1 MGGWRAVVKPGALD
15 SLIEIFTERWTKT
28 PGRHDTSSLRN
39 RGANGWLFWMVKHF
53 SEYSM
58 RRILFKIFAYYRKF
72 NAETPFFSLFL
83 FATTAF
89 ECSSATKSRFSL
101 SLPCIQ
107 FQRCELLPLS
117 PFQIHSTPNNMQGR
131 REEAR

>member
-58 RRILFKIFAYYRKF
+58 RRILFKIFVYYRKF
-72 NAETPFFSLFL
+72 NAETPFSPLFL

-89 ECSSATKSRFSL
+89 ECSSATKSRLSL
-101 SLPCIQ
+101 SLCHAISTV
-107 FQRCELLPLS
+107 RVAAS
-117 PFQIHSTPNNMQGR
+117 VPFEIHSTPNNMQDR